1 MLSVTR
7 FSANFALTLRSTGK
21 HAPTWFLGM
30 WGDHDAEGVV
40 LLVVNAGEVPIHRL
54 GLGLGH
60 IGGLKDGWK
69 KRVVEYRK

>member
-1 MLSVTR
+1 M
-7 FSANFALTLRSTGK
+7 ALQELVHRQVCTL
-21 HAPTWFLGM
+21 ACLFLGM